1 MPKLYAR
8 NRWAA
13 AFMGLCLL
21 CLSGCDLPDLFSD
34 PETKDADFVFR
45 ASGETAPPV
54 ETELTTEG
62 TIFVYVVGEV
72 MHPGVYELTRQD
84 RLEAAIRAAG
94 GFTDEAEPASVNLA
108 RSVNDGEQV
117 VVLSRDAFATAGVSF
132 GLNTEAAPGM
142 VNINTA
148 DQNELATLPGIG
160 QTRAQAIIAHRNK
173 HGPFE
178 KIEDIM
184 QVSGIKQ
191 AAFEQIRD
199 LITTGR

>member
-1 MPKLYAR
+1 MPKQLRY
-8 NRWAA
+8 RWAA
-13 AFMGLCLL
+13 ALLGLCLL
-21 CLSGCDLPDLFSD
+21 CLSGCDFPDLFSD
-34 PETKDADFVFR
+34 PEPEETDFVYQ
-45 ASGETAPPV
+45 ASGETTPPA

-72 MHPGVYELTRQD
+72 LHPGVYELKRQD

-108 RSVNDGEQV
+108 RSVTDGEQV
-117 VVLSRDAFATAGVSF
+117 VVLSREAFAAAGMSF
-132 GLNTEAAPGM
+132 GPDGEAVPGL

-148 DQNELATLPGIG
+148 DQNELTTLPGIG

-178 KIEDIM
+178 TIEDIM

-199 LITTGR
+199 RITTGR